1 MKNNPEVII
10 VGAGPAGMATALQ
23 LKRYGIDTILFEKDR
38 LGGLLINARLVENVL
53 GFPEGISGPDLV
65 DLYERQ
71 LKKFNIDVIHQTVM
85 ELNYNEIR
93 ETFSVSIDGGS
104 QYPAGV
110 VVVAS
115 GTRANEWDQL
125 NFIHPEMKKYIFH
138 EVVSLL
144 DEKGKKIIIIGAGDA
159 AFDYALNLSDENEV
173 LILNRGT
180 EIKALPVLQ
189 DRVRKNP
196 DIGYL
201 DRATI
206 ESIDRGKQRP
216 LAVGIQQNG
225 KNTIRETNC
234 IVCAL
239 GREPDKRFYAP
250 ALNKLEEQL
259 ILRGNLHLV
268 GDVSNGSYRQ
278 VSIAIGNGIQAA
290 MEIYHQWGK
299 GQ

>member
-1 MKNNPEVII
+1 MKSKPEVII

-23 LKRYGIDTILFEKDR
+23 LKRYGIDAVLFEKDR
-38 LGGLLINARLVENVL
+38 PGGLLINARLVENVM

-65 DLYERQ
+65 KLFCGQ
-71 LKKFNIDVIHQTVM
+71 LKRFDINAVNETVM
-85 ELNYNEIR
+85 KIDYDEIS
-93 ETFSVSIDGGS
+93 ETFSVSTNGGS
-104 QYPAGV
+104 HYPVG

-125 NFIHPEMKKYIFH
+125 NSMLSEIKKYIFH

-159 AFDYALNLSDENEV
+159 AFDYALNLSAENEV

-180 EIKALPVLQ
+180 EIKALPLLK
-189 DRVRKNP
+189 DRVKKNP
-196 DIGYL
+196 AIDYM
-201 DRATI
+201 DQATI
-206 ESIDRGKQRP
+206 KSIDPGKKRS
-216 LAVGIQQNG
+216 LAVGVRQNG
-225 KNTIRETNC
+225 KNTIREANF

-239 GREPDKRFYAP
+239 GREPDKRFYTL

-259 ILRGNLHLV
+259 ILRGSLHLV
-268 GDVSNGSYRQ
+268 GDVCNGSYRQ
-278 VSIAIGNGIQAA
+278 VSIATGNGIQAA
-290 MEIYHQWGK
+290 MKIYHQWGK